1 MSKHQIAGV
10 MAALVLSAV
19 AGWAEEA
26 TPAAEAPVVAA
37 EDMAGLEA
45 KVATGEEV
53 IVEGVIKAVGKTGD
67 GQITFLNFGER
78 KSGFVAVVFAASYGN
93 FPDGLEKFAQQ
104 KVRVRGQLEKYRD
117 KQIQIRIVT
126 PDQIEV
132 VSVQEP

>member
-1 MSKHQIAGV
+1 MSKNLIAGL

-26 TPAAEAPVVAA
+26 VPAVEVPVIPS
-37 EDMAGLEA
+37 EDMAALEA

-117 KQIQIRIVT
+117 KQMQVRIVT